1 MKSIKGATMMMALA
15 AMSLSIGTTNEE
27 REYLG
32 KTETPEEREK
42 RLKAAEI
49 RINKANRLTEFKY
62 MEGSLWALN
71 EKSANKKAK
80 KRGWTVY

>member
-1 MKSIKGATMMMALA
+1 MKSMKGAAMMMALA
-15 AMSLSIGTTNEE
+15 AMSLSTGTTNEE

-32 KTETPEEREK
+32 ELETTEEREK

-49 RINKANRLTEFKY
+49 RINKANGLTEFKY

-80 KRGWTVY
+80 KRGWNVY